1 MYLSGRKTA
10 PVHGQCKHRV
20 GQKRTASNR
29 EPDVNLVSTAPEE
42 EESSNN
48 DEHMIFTCGQEP
60 AKMRV
65 PEINVEINEVVMVQ
79 PQTYWMKQH
88 F

>member
-1 MYLSGRKTA
+1 
-10 PVHGQCKHRV
+10 
-20 GQKRTASNR
+20 
-29 EPDVNLVSTAPEE
+29 
-42 EESSNN
+42 
-48 DEHMIFTCGQEP
+48 MIFTRGQEP